1 MDLFNKPE
9 IIWLIAG
16 ILLLLLEFAIPGVLV
31 IFFGFGALLT
41 ALLTLITGMGV
52 WLQFLSF
59 AVFSLVFLFLLRKK
73 LMNILSGSNI
83 LDPDDEFIGKYG
95 VAEAD
100 IPTSQVGRIV
110 FRGTQ
115 WNAISE
121 SPISKGQRVTIIG
134 KEGITFMVKPD

>member
-31 IFFGFGALLT
+31 VFFGFGALLT

-59 AVFSLVFLFLLRKK
+59 AVFSLIFLFLLRKK
-73 LMNILSGSNI
+73 LMNILSGSNV
-83 LDPDDEFIGKYG
+83 LDPDDEFIGKKG
-95 VAEAD
+95 IAEAD
-100 IPTSQVGRIV
+100 IPSSQVGRIV

-121 SPISKGQRVTIIG
+121 TPITKGQRVTIIG